1 MATNGPTGEPFQSQ
15 SPSMSPSMSPTPSW
29 TRTVIYAPTIWN
41 PYVNDTATNTW
52 FLCISLGLGL
62 TGTLGNLLVIG
73 SVLVHKPLRR
83 LHNAFI
89 VNLSVADLCVSA
101 LIQFATVDALLKLG
115 ATFRN
120 RPALCDFFGFLCTTS
135 CTCSLWSITAI
146 SINRYVCI
154 CHNSA
159 YHRIFTRSRV
169 AAMLAGLW
177 VGCFLMDLPALLGW
191 GGHAYDPK
199 VMFCTFNYTASLSYT
214 IFLVSVGVG
223 TPIAI
228 VTYCYIRILL
238 FVRAS
243 RRTLRRL
250 SQGATEFATLG
261 QGRRRIKRRDMALL
275 RTVMTLWVV
284 FLIMWAP
291 YTVYV
296 LFDTQNTWN
305 RTLYVLF
312 VNLCHA
318 NSSVNCVIY
327 AATNPTFRRGYVAF
341 LRHLLCLK
349 GTVVA
354 ENQVHSRNMSKND
367 VVDARP
373 MSYSS

>member
-1 MATNGPTGEPFQSQ
+1 MAGVNTTSGA
-15 SPSMSPSMSPTPSW
+15 SPSLPLSLSPL
-29 TRTVIYAPTIWN
+29 RTQPGLHASQIWN

-52 FLCISLGLGL
+52 FLCISMGLGL
-62 TGTLGNLLVIG
+62 TGTLGNILVIG
-73 SVLVHKPLRR
+73 SVLFYKPLRR

-89 VNLSVADLCVSA
+89 VNLAVADLCVSA

-115 ATFRN
+115 EIFWN
-120 RPALCDFFGFLCTTS
+120 RPALCNFFGFLCTTS

-154 CHNSA
+154 CHNSQ
-159 YHRIFTRSRV
+159 YHRIYTPGIKM

-177 VGCFLMDLPALLGW
+177 IGCFFMDLPALLGW

-223 TPIAI
+223 VPIVI
-228 VTYCYIRILL
+228 VSYCYIRILL

-243 RRTLRRL
+243 RQTLRRL
-250 SQGATEFATLG
+250 SQGANELASLG
-261 QGRRRIKRRDMALL
+261 QGKRRIRRRDLTLL
-275 RTVMTLWVV
+275 RTVMTLWIV

-327 AATNPTFRRGYVAF
+327 ATTNPTFRRGYAAF
-341 LRHLLCLK
+341 IRHIFCRRR
-349 GTVVA
+349 TVVA
-354 ENQVHSRNMSKND
+354 ESQRHSRNMSKNGD
-367 VVDARP
+367 IRP
-373 MSYSS
+373 MSHSTS